1 MGLQIDI
8 AANTRAAVRGMGDLE
23 KALDE
28 NADALTDLARDGD
41 RAGDKLE
48 TTFRDMVRDADK
60 AGRAMRDVGDD
71 AHKGFDKTAKSAK
84 QAADAVDDATSEMK
98 NEAKQNFSEMSSSF
112 DGSMESIADLAQSTL
127 GGLASSD
134 IPGIGAAAGLAALG
148 VGVLTQS
155 ITDMQEKAAEKT
167 QNVIDQF
174 LDLGDALDAEA
185 VKSRVRDI
193 FATED
198 TRKQAQLLADLM
210 DINVSQAALA
220 MAGDLDAAGV
230 SASAMWDAIN
240 NAPGNVSL
248 DTWMGLQNTINATN
262 SGLEAGEAAAAAYSD
277 AMSRKAST
285 DLAAAIATGKVVE
298 SVDELGN
305 KLYALPD
312 GKQIMIDAD
321 TGRAT
326 TDIDGFKGDL
336 AGVPQEV
343 KVRLIADDSAL
354 RAYSPPRISIPT
366 YFQTPSTRQLLG
378 G

>member
-1 MGLQIDI
+1 MPTLDI
-8 AANTRAAVRGMGDLE
+8 GVNARAAQREVRDVS
-23 KALDE
+23 KALDGV
-28 NADALTDLARDGD
+28 ADSLDGVAREGD
-41 RAGDKLE
+41 RSGDKLE
-48 TTFRDMVRDADK
+48 RTFRDMVRDADK

-112 DGSMESIADLAQSTL
+112 DGSMQSIGDLAQSTL

-134 IPGIGAAAGLAALG
+134 IPGVGVAAGLAALG

-155 ITDMQEKAAEKT
+155 ITDMQEKAAETT

-174 LDLGDALDAEA
+174 LELGDALDAEA

-193 FATED
+193 FASED

-210 DINVSQAALA
+210 GIDVSQAALA
-220 MAGDLDAAGV
+220 MAGDFDAAGV
-230 SASAMWDAIN
+230 SSSAMWDAIN
-240 NAPGNVSL
+240 NAPGDVSL

-262 SGLEAGEAAAAAYSD
+262 SGLEAGATAAAAYSD
-277 AMSRKAST
+277 AMSRKASA
-285 DLAAAIATGKVVE
+285 DLAAAIATGEVTE

-312 GKQIMIDAD
+312 GKQIMIAAD

-326 TDIDGFKGDL
+326 TDIKGFKGNL
-336 AGVPQEV
+336 EGVPQEV

-354 RAYSPPRISIPT
+354 RSYSPPRISIPT